1 MIYKNEF
8 QIGQR
13 LELEV
18 IDNDYKN
25 EKVLISQLLEMD
37 KNKNIYIIANP
48 IYQGN
53 LVAIPLNL
61 KLYVFYSAGESGV
74 FYFEAKIIKRKKDPI
89 PHLVIKQTRETR
101 KIQRREYYRLEKS
114 IEIDIFD
121 ENNEYL
127 MSGYTKDISG
137 GGLRFICEESFSL
150 GKVLWCQFKIENK
163 EFYFRGNVI
172 RSEISDEELEKY
184 DTSIEFLEMKDEDRN
199 YIVRYIFK
207 EQRILRQKGLI

>member
-1 MIYKNEF
+1 MIYKNDF

-18 IDNDYKN
+18 IDNDYRN
-25 EKVLISQLLEMD
+25 EKILISQLLEMD
-37 KNKNIYIIANP
+37 ENKNIYIIANP

-53 LVAIPLNL
+53 LVAIPLNV
-61 KLYVFYSAGESGV
+61 KIYIFYSAGELGV
-74 FYFEAKIIKRKKDPI
+74 FYFEATVIKRKKEPI

-127 MSGYTKDISG
+127 LSGYTKDISG
-137 GGLRFICEESFSL
+137 GGLRFIGEESFPL
-150 GKVLWCQFKIENK
+150 GKVLLCKFKIANQD
-163 EFYFRGNVI
+163 FYLKGNVI
-172 RSEISDEELEKY
+172 RSELSDEELEKY
-184 DTSIEFLEMKDEDRN
+184 DTSVEFLEIEDNQRN
-199 YIVRYIFK
+199 NIIRYIFR